1 MNLLKGTIDKIVVSD
16 VYAREITRE
25 KWDNLVK
32 PIGSL
37 GILEEATIKMSGI
50 TGKTINK
57 FNKKAIVVMAA
68 DNGVVEEGVSAPPQV
83 FTRVLAESTAKGITG
98 VATLGKLTNVD
109 IYTVDIGM
117 NGEITH
123 PDIINKKVRNGTKNF
138 TKESAMTYDEAV
150 KAIET
155 GIKLGD
161 SLYSKGYDILGVG
174 ELGIGNT
181 STSAA
186 VLSVLE
192 DLNVD
197 ITSGKGAGLT
207 EEQYMNKKNT
217 ILKGIELNK
226 PKKEDPIDVISKVG
240 GFDIGGMCGLYLS
253 AAKNKKP
260 IVIDGFI
267 SSVAALCAVKFNKN
281 VRDYILPSH
290 LSNEPGAKHVMEA
303 LKLKPMLS
311 LEMRLGEGSACPLA
325 FQILEAATY
334 TLENMGTFE
343 EASLNSSVLVDMR
356 EE

>member
-1 MNLLKGTIDKIVVSD
+1 MDLLKSTLEKITPSIKE
-16 VYAREITRE
+16 AKKITRD

-37 GILEEATIKMSGI
+37 GTLEEGTIKISGM

-57 FNKKAIVVMAA
+57 LEKKAIVVMAG
-68 DNGVVEEGVSAPPQV
+68 DNGVAEEGVSAPPQV

-98 VATLGKLTNVD
+98 VATLGKFTNTDV
-109 IYTVDIGM
+109 YTVDIGM
-117 NGEITH
+117 NGEVNH
-123 PDIINKKVRNGTKNF
+123 PNIIDRKINNGTKNF
-138 TKESAMTYDEAV
+138 TKEAAMTYDEAV
-150 KAIET
+150 KAIEI
-155 GIKLGD
+155 GIEIGD
-161 SLYSKGYDILGVG
+161 ELFGKGYDILGVG

-186 VLSVLE
+186 VLSVLG
-192 DLNVD
+192 DLDVD

-207 EEQYMNKKNT
+207 DEQYINKKKT

-226 PKKEDPIDVISKVG
+226 PNKEDPIDVLSKVG

-260 IVIDGFI
+260 IVVDGFI
-267 SSVAALCAVKFNKN
+267 SSVAALCAVSLNEN
-281 VRDYILPSH
+281 VREYILPSH
-290 LSNEPGAKHVMEA
+290 LSNEPGAKYVLEE
-303 LKLKPMLS
+303 LKLKPMLN
-311 LEMRLGEGSACPLA
+311 LGMRLGEGSGCPLA
-325 FQILEAATY
+325 FQILDTAMY

-343 EASLNSSVLVDMR
+343 AASLSSSVLIDMR